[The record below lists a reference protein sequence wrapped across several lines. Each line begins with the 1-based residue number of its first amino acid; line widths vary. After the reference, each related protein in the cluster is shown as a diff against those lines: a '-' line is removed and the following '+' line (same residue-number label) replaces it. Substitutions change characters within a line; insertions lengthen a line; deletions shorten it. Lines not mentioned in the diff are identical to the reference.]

1 MEHKKRLF
9 FEGKEKL
16 HVLFF
21 YTGMRNYMEEVIH
34 FIHAGIEAGEYVIL
48 VENERNFNRIY
59 EHLKPKITSAQ
70 MKQLH
75 YVNSLD
81 FYFSSGGYHP
91 PAITEYFNKTVQP
104 YIDNNISFRSWAHVE
119 WATMEEPYHLIG
131 EFERIVDTAVNQISF
146 PLICAYG
153 ELKMPHILT
162 ALLLET
168 HPYILKEDKLILSK
182 TYIPNTPFSSNNGM
196 V

>member
-1 MEHKKRLF
+1 LENKKRLF

-21 YTGMRNYMEEVIH
+21 YKGMRTYMEEAIH
-34 FIHAGIEAGEYVIL
+34 FIHAGIHAGEYVIL
-48 VENERNFNRIY
+48 IENERNFQKIY
-59 EHLKPKITSAQ
+59 EQLKTKITSVQ

-91 PAITEYFNKTVQP
+91 PVIKEYFNKTIQP
-104 YIDNNISFRSWAHVE
+104 FVDNNIPFRSWAHVE
-119 WATMEEPYHLIG
+119 WATMEEPYHVIG
-131 EFERIVDTAVNQISF
+131 DVEKMVEYTFNQIPF

-153 ELKMPHILT
+153 ELKIPETLT
-162 ALLLET
+162 TILLEN
-168 HPYILKEDKLILSK
+168 HPYILKEDKLLLSEK
-182 TYIPNTPFSSNNGM
+182 YITNSPFHLDSEIE
-196 V
+196 

>member
-34 FIHAGIEAGEYVIL
+34 FIQAGIEAGEYVIL
-48 VENERNFNRIY
+48 VENERNFNSIY
-59 EHLKPKITSAQ
+59 DKLKSKITSAQ

-91 PAITEYFNKTVQP
+91 PAITEYFNKTIQP
-104 YIDNNISFRSWAHVE
+104 YVDNNISFRSWAHVE

-131 EFERIVDTAVNQISF
+131 DFERIVDTAVNQISF

-153 ELKMPHILT
+153 ELKMPHFLT
-162 ALLLET
+162 ELLLET

-182 TYIPNTPFSSNNGM
+182 QYISNTPFNSNSGM
-196 V
+196 M

>member
-91 PAITEYFNKTVQP
+91 PAITEYFNKTIQP

-131 EFERIVDTAVNQISF
+131 DFERIVDTAVNQISF

>member
-1 MEHKKRLF
+1 
-9 FEGKEKL
+9 
-16 HVLFF
+16 
-21 YTGMRNYMEEVIH
+21 MEEVIH

>member
-34 FIHAGIEAGEYVIL
+34 FIHTGIEAGEYVIL

-131 EFERIVDTAVNQISF
+131 DFERIVDTAVNQISF

>member
-34 FIHAGIEAGEYVIL
+34 FIQAGIEAGEYVIL
-48 VENERNFNRIY
+48 VENERNFNSIY
-59 EHLKPKITSAQ
+59 EKIKSKITSAQ

-75 YVNSLD
+75 YINSLD

-91 PAITEYFNKTVQP
+91 PAITEYFNKTIQP
-104 YIDNNISFRSWAHVE
+104 YVDNDISFRSWAHVE

-131 EFERIVDTAVNQISF
+131 DFERIVDIAVNQISF

-153 ELKMPHILT
+153 ELKMPHFLT
-162 ALLLET
+162 ELLLET
-168 HPYILKEDKLILSK
+168 HPYILKEDKLILSNQ
-182 TYIPNTPFSSNNGM
+182 YISNKPYNSNSGM
-196 V
+196 M

>member
-1 MEHKKRLF
+1 MEHKRRLF

-21 YTGMRNYMEEVIH
+21 YTGMRTYMEEVIH

-48 VENERNFNRIY
+48 VENERNFKRIY
-59 EHLKPKITSAQ
+59 EQLETKITSAQ

-91 PAITEYFNKTVQP
+91 PAITAYFNKTVQP
-104 YIDNNISFRSWAHVE
+104 YVDNNISFRSWAHVE
-119 WATMEEPYHLIG
+119 WATMEGPFHLIRD
-131 EFERIVDTAVNQISF
+131 FEKIVDKAVNQIAF
-146 PLICAYG
+146 PLICAYE
-153 ELKMPHILT
+153 ELKMPNTLT
-162 ALLLET
+162 TLLLET
-168 HPYILKEDKLILSK
+168 HPYILHKDKLILSEK
-182 TYIPNTPFSSNNGM
+182 YIINAPFHSKNDIE
-196 V
+196 